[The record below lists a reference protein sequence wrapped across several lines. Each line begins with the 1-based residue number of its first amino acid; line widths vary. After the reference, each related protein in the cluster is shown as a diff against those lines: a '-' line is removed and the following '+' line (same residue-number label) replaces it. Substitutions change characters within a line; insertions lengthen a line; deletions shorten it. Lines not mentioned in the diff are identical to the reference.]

1 MFYTIIQHTYSLVLI
16 PSELEGEELKPSEV
30 LVVADE
36 DERASLV
43 TVESDR
49 SVEQLDR
56 HLEVVLELSTENI
69 NSNS

>member
-1 MFYTIIQHTYSLVLI
+1 MFYTYSLVLI
-16 PSELEGEELKPSEV
+16 PSELEGEELEPAEV

-56 HLEVVLELSTENI
+56 HLEVVLERSTENI

>member
-1 MFYTIIQHTYSLVLI
+1 M
-16 PSELEGEELKPSEV
+16 KPSEV

>member
-1 MFYTIIQHTYSLVLI
+1 M
-16 PSELEGEELKPSEV
+16 
-30 LVVADE
+30 VVADE

-56 HLEVVLELSTENI
+56 HLEVVLERSPKNIII
-69 NSNS
+69 NS